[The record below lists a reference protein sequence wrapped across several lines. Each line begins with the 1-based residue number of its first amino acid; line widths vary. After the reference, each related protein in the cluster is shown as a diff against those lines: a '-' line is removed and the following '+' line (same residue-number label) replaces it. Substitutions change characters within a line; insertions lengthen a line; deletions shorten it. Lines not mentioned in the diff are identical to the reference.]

1 MDFETILILSILIGL
16 AGTVISLLIWFI
28 QLFVS
33 RKKSLTTGK
42 VTLCLWAIT
51 VLSFLV
57 YCWQP
62 SQDVEF
68 FANCLASIF
77 TAGLAGAMSLI
88 VLIPMAIVKHLEK
101 KKTEREAEFKYTP
114 YTPTPQPGVHRYPAY
129 NVRPGTTRNEPIATY
144 KQPESSS
151 FNKPEYPPVSVASS
165 APPSAEK
172 RAPRQE
178 KKVVINKKL
187 GCNAVYRELASRES
201 SGAKFLF
208 NVCLPGT
215 NSTID
220 VVMIDPYGI
229 FVMALIQDLHNNHN
243 AVTQNTKHIE
253 SLRSHINV
261 RDVPYHNIVIASNY
275 DAGIGNTINNPY
287 LVELQDVRDR
297 VRNLSYQHSL
307 CLLSSDI
314 KQIYQKLAA
323 YASK

>member
-1 MDFETILILSILIGL
+1 MDFETILILSILIGIS
-16 AGTVISLLIWFI
+16 GTAISLLIWFI
-28 QLFVS
+28 QLFVN
-33 RKKSLTTGK
+33 RKKSLATGK
-42 VTLCLWAIT
+42 IVLCFWAIAVLPFIIFGWLSTRDSDPYPNIITSIVTLVI
-51 VLSFLV
+51 
-57 YCWQP
+57 
-62 SQDVEF
+62 
-68 FANCLASIF
+68 
-77 TAGLAGAMSLI
+77 AGAMSLI

-101 KKTEREAEFKYTP
+101 KKAERKAEFK
-114 YTPTPQPGVHRYPAY
+114 YTPTPQPGVPRYPAY
-129 NVRPGTTRNEPIATY
+129 NTRPEPARTEPITTY
-144 KQPESSS
+144 KQPERPS
-151 FNKPEYPPVSVASS
+151 FNKPKYPPVSVASS
-165 APPSAEK
+165 APPSTEK
-172 RAPRQE
+172 RAPKQE
-178 KKVVINKKL
+178 KKVAINEKP

-229 FVMALIQDLHNNHN
+229 FVMTLIQDLHNSHN

-253 SLRSHINV
+253 ALRSHVNV

-275 DAGIGNTINNPY
+275 DTGIGNTINNPY
-287 LVELQDVRDR
+287 LVELQDVRDK
-297 VRNLSYQHSL
+297 VRELSYQHSL